1 MFQVQAQA
9 EWSSVSLNVHCM
21 LCPCDWHS
29 RKNEWFAKNWV
40 QPSDVHCPSVQYLIQ
55 SAYLKHPP
63 EGSCIVI
70 ELQPVYCERL
80 NKQRMGIWSW
90 VGNAWW
96 ASWNIR
102 GCFDQNYKWK
112 NWNEEFLLLQKTC
125 VLLKHKCIHY
135 FNTNVPVAVDL
146 ATPTVHPYVHFR
158 WMGQIIKI
166 SLLLGE
172 HLYAGFHKY
181 GKFEVLG
188 KSSLYEHFC

>member
-1 MFQVQAQA
+1 MVLDMFQVQA
-9 EWSSVSLNVHCM
+9 EWSSVSLNVHRM

-55 SAYLKHPP
+55 SAYLKYPP

-102 GCFDQNYKWK
+102 ECFDQNNKRK
-112 NWNEEFLLLQKTC
+112 KWNEEFLLLQKHVCYSNISVFIILTRMC
-125 VLLKHKCIHY
+125 RLPLIS
-135 FNTNVPVAVDL
+135 P
-146 ATPTVHPYVHFR
+146 HPLCSFQ
-158 WMGQIIKI
+158 MNGPDNQD
-166 SLLLGE
+166 
-172 HLYAGFHKY
+172 
-181 GKFEVLG
+181 
-188 KSSLYEHFC
+188 